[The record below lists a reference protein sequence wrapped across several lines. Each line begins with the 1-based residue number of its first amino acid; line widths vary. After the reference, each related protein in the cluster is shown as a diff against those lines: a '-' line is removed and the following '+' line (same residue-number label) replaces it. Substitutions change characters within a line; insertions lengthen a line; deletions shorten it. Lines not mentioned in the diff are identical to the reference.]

1 MIVAQGRLHDH
12 GAYLYMYRYF
22 LHLTVVVGGKTMC
35 FMTTRARAP
44 AKSQKWNV
52 YRMTEYE
59 LNIGKTVDR
68 RESSAVLMYVQ
79 LLYFA

>member
-1 MIVAQGRLHDH
+1 MIGAQGRLHDH
-12 GAYLYMYRYF
+12 GAYSYMYRYF
-22 LHLTVVVGGKTMC
+22 LHLTYVGGKTMC
-35 FMTTRARAP
+35 FMTTR

-52 YRMTEYE
+52 YRMTEYV
-59 LNIGKTVDR
+59 LNIDETVDR